1 MAPVNADVAE
11 VEAQLSALRSRCNA
25 LLAQRTVAY
34 ALTAVLVAAAAVV
47 GLALRGNAR
56 LFAATATAAASA
68 ALATVAYCTWRA
80 WRGWQSLPDTAR
92 LADAGAA
99 LDNRL
104 TTLLAVAPTQP
115 PSPLRPLL
123 VAQLLAA
130 RRSWSTDALA
140 PQRLARA
147 LALVPLA
154 LLIFAAAAFYA
165 RPPAEARALRARST
179 LVAGLPQHPDQET
192 EGSLPK
198 VEQALFSNRADEAGA
213 RSEGDR
219 AAMNGSSGR
228 ESQTAGDG
236 HDPQDIAGNGSG
248 LESPPVDAAPGAL
261 SALQRSIRQTFGD
274 SDRHPDS
281 RAQAKPNQPP
291 GQSGGTDAAARGNQ
305 PGNDPDRA
313 STAANGSRE
322 MPSPKGDNTQQRP
335 QTDGASTKDGGASSS
350 GRGGAGGTSGGTMFG
365 GATQAQ
371 ARGSAAD
378 AAPMAIKLSAISGVS
393 PSQHEPQ
400 QRAADVPASPTNAS
414 RLGGPLPDMAA
425 EQLADASIQKLDVRP
440 EHEGVVRRLFSRQ

>member
-11 VEAQLSALRSRCNA
+11 VEAQLSALRSRYNA

-34 ALTAVLVAAAAVV
+34 ALTAVLAAAAAVIA
-47 GLALRGNAR
+47 LALRGNAR
-56 LFAATATAAASA
+56 LFAATATAAATA
-68 ALATVAYCTWRA
+68 ALATVAYCAWRA
-80 WRGWQSLPDTAR
+80 WKDWQSLPDTAR

-99 LDNRL
+99 LEDRL

-123 VAQLLAA
+123 AAQLLDA

-179 LVAGLPQHPDQET
+179 QVAGLPQKADEET
-192 EGSLPK
+192 EGALPK
-198 VEQALFSNRADEAGA
+198 VEQALFSSRGDDAGA
-213 RSEGDR
+213 RSGRDR
-219 AAMNGSSGR
+219 TDLDGPASQAAAGSP
-228 ESQTAGDG
+228 
-236 HDPQDIAGNGSG
+236 DPQDIAGNGPALDSM
-248 LESPPVDAAPGAL
+248 PADAAPGAL
-261 SALQRSIRQTFGD
+261 SALQRSIRQAFGA
-274 SDRHPDS
+274 SDAQHDS
-281 RAQAKPNQPP
+281 RTRAKPNQPP

-305 PGNDPDRA
+305 PGKDPDRE

-322 MPSPKGDNTQQRP
+322 MPSTQGANAQQRP
-335 QTDGASTKDGGASSS
+335 QPDGASSKDGGTSGS
-350 GRGGAGGTSGGTMFG
+350 GRGGAGGKAGGTMFG
-365 GATQAQ
+365 GGAQ
-371 ARGSAAD
+371 AKGAAAD
-378 AAPMAIKLSAISGVS
+378 AAPMAIKLSAISGIS

-400 QRAADVPASPTNAS
+400 QRTADVPASPTNAS
-414 RLGGPLPDMAA
+414 RIGGALPDMAA